1 MAIKIEDF
9 DFDNIL
15 IDEKSYENVLFYN
28 ISYKTLI
35 VAKPICIRFNILHA
49 FIRVYDGIRYL
60 VLFDPEKY
68 DSIYNRIRYFIS
80 QSNGLTYVV
89 SHNYTRIK
97 IDSYDFLP
105 LEKISTFIM
114 L

>member
-15 IDEKSYENVLFYN
+15 IDEKSYESVWF
-28 ISYKTLI
+28 ITFHTK
-35 VAKPICIRFNILHA
+35 HA
-49 FIRVYDGIRYL
+49 EGFIRIYDGTRYL

-89 SHNYTRIK
+89 VSHNYTRIK

-105 LEKISTFIM
+105 LEKISTLYNAIILIKSVFNKE
-114 L
+114 